1 MALYKCRISWW
12 SDRVYTTNWRTIVKC
27 IVASVSRL
35 SSLNLYLLQFHLL
48 LSVFYTGK
56 ISWRPPN
63 RTVVSQLAV
72 LGNTIKKTRKKILNL
87 KLLTLLIRHQ
97 SLGVCATVTI
107 FCYLVLDL
115 FFFYSRKVVSF
126 ATLHTVRN
134 ITSSKYSKVVQL
146 NDEQI
151 SKK

>member
-1 MALYKCRISWW
+1 MIRS
-12 SDRVYTTNWRTIVKC
+12 RVYDQLTDNCKVYRSIRQSPFIIKPLL
-27 IVASVSRL
+27 ASISFITECFL
-35 SSLNLYLLQFHLL
+35 HGENQLTAAKQDSSQ
-48 LSVFYTGK
+48 SVGGFREHY
-56 ISWRPPN
+56 
-63 RTVVSQLAV
+63 
-72 LGNTIKKTRKKILNL
+72 KKDEKKILNL

-115 FFFYSRKVVSF
+115 FFFYSKKVVSF